1 MRPEQMRRRMMVTLS
16 AGVAAMRIVA
26 MAAAVAA
33 TLFPATGRADGPRP
47 DVASLPVSVD
57 ATREQVVLG
66 DRIFH
71 GEAANGTCFQCHGHD
86 AKGTGNGND
95 LTVGSLIWGD
105 SLAEIKKTIRNNIA
119 LAPGRDGDLTDSD
132 VDAVA
137 AYVWSLVHQDRMQ
150 SQSASK

>member
-1 MRPEQMRRRMMVTLS
+1 MATLS
-16 AGVAAMRIVA
+16 AGLESIRIG
-26 MAAAVAA
+26 AVAVA
-33 TLFPATGRADGPRP
+33 FAAIMFPTTGRADGPRP

-57 ATREQVVLG
+57 ATLEQVVLG

-86 AKGTGNGND
+86 AKGTSNGND

-105 SLAEIKKTIRNNIA
+105 SLAMIKKTIRNNIA
-119 LAPGRDGDLTDSD
+119 LAPGRDGDLTDGD

-150 SQSASK
+150 SQSAAK

>member
-1 MRPEQMRRRMMVTLS
+1 MATLS
-16 AGVAAMRIVA
+16 AGVASMRIAA
-26 MAAAVAA
+26 MAAGIAA
-33 TLFPATGRADGPRP
+33 TLFPATGRADGSRP

-150 SQSASK
+150 SQNASQ

>member
-1 MRPEQMRRRMMVTLS
+1 MATLS
-16 AGVAAMRIVA
+16 AGVASMRIVA

-47 DVASLPVSVD
+47 DVTSLPVSVD